1 MTPAV
6 RCTRRA
12 PEFCPARSQG
22 GSGRPPGRGD
32 SDERCCPSSLAVAS
46 FDGAA
51 DRSRWEAGCLPVH
64 RDAPG
69 PRAHGPKEGGPVAD
83 EPGHGGRVVT
93 AGRGVPA
100 ASECDQSA
108 GPLRSGVFGVR
119 RRPRAGGTPA
129 DPAARLGR
137 PAATK
142 GPATHPGFLHT
153 SDESWHSDRTV
164 STTNHEGSSSQLWSQ
179 PEWKGSRSRTEG
191 DGSVAGVPGSSSLRK
206 IAVTTKPWCRATAW
220 CLSGIPSA
228 SRTGGRGSLRVSA
241 RYVPALLRARMAAR
255 SLSAPGSSRA
265 DRRAAGRRL
274 RSVRARSEGPGSR
287 ALPRR

>member
-129 DPAARLGR
+129 DPAAQLDDLMQRKDQRHIQGSFTPPTSPGTPTAPFRRRTTRDR
-137 PAATK
+137 P
-142 GPATHPGFLHT
+142 P
-153 SDESWHSDRTV
+153 
-164 STTNHEGSSSQLWSQ
+164 SS
-179 PEWKGSRSRTEG
+179 GHN
-191 DGSVAGVPGSSSLRK
+191 
-206 IAVTTKPWCRATAW
+206 
-220 CLSGIPSA
+220 LSGRGA
-228 SRTGGRGSLRVSA
+228 GRGLTAPDPSPVFRG
-241 RYVPALLRARMAAR
+241 AA
-255 SLSAPGSSRA
+255 
-265 DRRAAGRRL
+265 
-274 RSVRARSEGPGSR
+274 V
-287 ALPRR
+287 